1 KGRLRYEDFAGFGTR
16 GGKKRGRGGEPRPR
30 ERGAWFAD
38 GRDTGNLEAM
48 VFPPVEFM
56 DDPDLWLSIY
66 TTGDTRNW
74 GRFSDPK
81 VDDLFARQTRTLN
94 PAERKKIVNDLE
106 KIVLETSPYIPGLW
120 WTRNL
125 VHWAKMKNYVARPNY
140 YSNQKLQDVWL
151 SEN

>member
-1 KGRLRYEDFAGFGTR
+1 MGPGYQC
-16 GGKKRGRGGEPRPR
+16 
-30 ERGAWFAD
+30 
-38 GRDTGNLEAM
+38 
-48 VFPPVEFM
+48 
-56 DDPDLWLSIY
+56 Y

-94 PAERKKIVNDLE
+94 PAERKKLVNEAE
-106 KIVLETSPYIPGLW
+106 KIVLDNAAYIPGLW

-125 VHWAKMKNYVARPNY
+125 LQWAKVKNYVAPPNY

-151 SEN
+151 AED